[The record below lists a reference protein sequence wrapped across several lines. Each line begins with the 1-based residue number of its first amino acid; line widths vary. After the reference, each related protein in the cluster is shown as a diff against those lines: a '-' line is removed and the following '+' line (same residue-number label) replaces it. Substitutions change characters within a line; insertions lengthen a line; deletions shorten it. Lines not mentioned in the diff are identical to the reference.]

1 MILQLLNSICVQ
13 DLPLHYANC
22 VVSLEYLNQRQS
34 LEHSNF
40 MDDLFLVC
48 MLQFRRFLLQLKD
61 LFKILHI
68 HHLQNQLKWNP
79 MLIHHWKLVVPF
91 LDLVEREQYPNHIR
105 PILIFQLF

>member
-1 MILQLLNSICVQ
+1 MSPKYHDQFRNQELYSSLGAHQNHQLKYLMILQLLNSICVQ

-48 MLQFRRFLLQLKD
+48 KLQFRRFLLQLKD

-68 HHLQNQLKWNP
+68 HRLQNQLK
-79 MLIHHWKLVVPF
+79 
-91 LDLVEREQYPNHIR
+91 
-105 PILIFQLF
+105 